1 MEYSLWVKGEA
12 GCKCKKLKKSQEE
25 WQKKIAEIEKGLW
38 FKQSSLIACNQQL
51 HVSRGAA
58 PASSSCYKF
67 EIKIGSMV
75 DLNHGLSCQTA
86 R

>member
-1 MEYSLWVKGEA
+1 MENSLWVKEEA

-51 HVSRGAA
+51 HACIKRCC
-58 PASSSCYKF
+58 SSQFK
-67 EIKIGSMV
+67 
-75 DLNHGLSCQTA
+75 LL
-86 R
+86 